1 MTRTT
6 AAALGSIASLALIGC
21 TRPTESAPVAEPARI
36 VATTDAAR
44 ALTDSAVARAPA
56 RRSIAPVALALSAER
71 SLLVIVKEQTD
82 EPDAEITP
90 TLAGLGALSASAA
103 TANRPADREVSLTP
117 EHRVL
122 SFDGTSL
129 ATIALPAATASLLV
143 LDTHALLALPSD
155 ESAPVRRLARSS
167 QWSEV
172 EPPLQQLLRRRV
184 GAGELATPVGSRWI
198 TTTGP
203 EPLAVFAACD
213 ESQHEWGGA
222 PCAIHSAD
230 ASAPVAFV
238 GEPRALTAAR
248 AANGVVAL
256 LRAHCPA
263 ATEVLR
269 CPLEGVTLN
278 AGTPSIARLGWQSM
292 QSQEGNSSGGWR
304 MVAPWQD
311 TVVVAWTS
319 RDREQDARWSLRLA
333 RLDPRARRFA
343 ALPPIPCEGSCRAL
357 AFGGSPLTVV
367 WSDEETPNAL
377 TVSTLAAN
385 NRWSASSVAPFE
397 GRAVDALVQ
406 QEGTATTITVLVA
419 TRPNGASLVRRAGS
433 GEWQTIA
440 IPSA

>member
-1 MTRTT
+1 MTRIT
-6 AAALGSIASLALIGC
+6 AASLASFASLALIGC
-21 TRPTESAPVAEPARI
+21 TRPTESPAPVAQPARI
-36 VATTDAAR
+36 VATDAAL
-44 ALTDSAVARAPA
+44 ADSAVARAPV

-71 SLLVIVKEQTD
+71 ALLVVVKGQPD

-90 TLAGLGALSASAA
+90 TLAGLGDLSASAA
-103 TANRPADREVSLTP
+103 RATAVRPADREVALTP
-117 EHRVL
+117 DHRLL
-122 SFDGTSL
+122 SLDGTSL
-129 ATIALPAATASLLV
+129 KTIALPAATASLLV
-143 LDTHALLALPSD
+143 LDTRALLALPAD

-184 GAGELATPVGSRWI
+184 GAGELATPLVSQWI

-213 ESQHEWGGA
+213 ESQHEWGGT

-238 GEPRALTAAR
+238 GQPRALTVAR
-248 AANGVVAL
+248 ATNGLVAL

-263 ATEVLR
+263 VTEVLR

-292 QSQEGNSSGGWR
+292 QSEGGSSSDGWR

-311 TVVVAWTS
+311 TVVGAWTS

-333 RLDPRARRFA
+333 KLDPRARRFA
-343 ALPPIPCEGSCRAL
+343 ALPPIQCEGTCRAL

-367 WSDEETPNAL
+367 WTDEEPPNAL

-406 QEGTATTITVLVA
+406 QDGAATTITVLVA
-419 TRPNGASLVRRAGS
+419 TRPNGAALVRRVGS